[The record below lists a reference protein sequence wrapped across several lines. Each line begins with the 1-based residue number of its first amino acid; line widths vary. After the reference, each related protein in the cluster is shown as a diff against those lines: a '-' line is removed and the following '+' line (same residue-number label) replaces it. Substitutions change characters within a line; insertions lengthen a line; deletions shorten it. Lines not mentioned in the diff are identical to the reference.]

1 MSGASATSTMLVVA
15 ADVREPL
22 PALTTNAELVR
33 ERRAARAVYPGPERR
48 LRPAPRL
55 EARGAGL
62 AVVHTCPDCGRVSIV
77 PFVPGAAI
85 AAGSPCACAGS
96 VAQAVAAAAA
106 APAVAVAAVAA
117 PSYAVSASA
126 ARAAAPVT
134 AAPAASA
141 AAPGAAAALRLQA
154 IVVTGAL
161 VALWI
166 LNLEDVILTHRALDL
181 GAIELNAVMG
191 FFLRFGFAPA
201 ALIKMSI
208 VTAGSIFLWTQR
220 RRRVVLLASVGLAA
234 VYVALVVYQ
243 LAELAG

>member
-1 MSGASATSTMLVVA
+1 MSVAPATSTTVVVA
-15 ADVREPL
+15 ADVGEPL
-22 PALTTNAELVR
+22 PALSPTAELVR

-55 EARGAGL
+55 EARGTGL

-77 PFVPGAAI
+77 PYVPGAAI
-85 AAGSPCACAGS
+85 AAGLPCSCA
-96 VAQAVAAAAA
+96 AADAAPVAAVQLGAMPVAAAPAAPVAAA
-106 APAVAVAAVAA
+106 APAVSVAA
-117 PSYAVSASA
+117 PGVAS
-126 ARAAAPVT
+126 
-134 AAPAASA
+134 
-141 AAPGAAAALRLQA
+141 ALRLQA

-166 LNLEDVILTHRALDL
+166 LNLEDVILTRRALSL
-181 GAIELNAVMG
+181 GAIELNAIMG

-201 ALIKMSI
+201 AVIKMSI

-220 RRRVVLLASVGLAA
+220 RRRIVLLASVGLAA

-243 LAELAG
+243 LAALAG